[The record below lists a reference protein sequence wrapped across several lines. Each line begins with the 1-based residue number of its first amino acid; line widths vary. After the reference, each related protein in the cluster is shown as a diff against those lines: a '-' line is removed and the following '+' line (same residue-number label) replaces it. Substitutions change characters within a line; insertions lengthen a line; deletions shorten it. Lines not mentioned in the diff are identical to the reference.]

1 MLKLLQIRNFALAE
15 NLTIEFQT
23 GLNILTGETGTGKSI
38 LVGALAAALG
48 DRVFTEVVRSGFEK
62 ANIEAV
68 FDVSNLPN
76 LRSMLEEKGIEF
88 SDELM
93 LRREIST
100 KGATRAFIND
110 SPVTITTLS
119 EIGDFLVD
127 IHGQHEHQ
135 SLLKQETHRYF
146 LDSFGKLQPL
156 LNHVQEKF
164 NKVKRIQNELF
175 KLEEKQKN
183 LTEKLELYLFQ
194 RDEIDKAQL
203 QKEEDVQLEE
213 QRKLLAN
220 SEKLYEISNRLLQIF
235 NGEENSLIDLIGE
248 ANKNLEDLSEFSND
262 LKNLFKEF
270 NSARIVVNETSRS
283 IEEFQNRLEFD
294 PQRLEETEARL
305 NLITTLKK
313 KYGSTIEQ
321 ILSYRDQ
328 IAKDLDT
335 HENFEFELGN
345 LRNEYQKILDQFKET
360 ALDLSRQRKNIAAEM
375 ESSVHQQLQLLGMSK
390 TRFQIQIEFIEDGDG
405 LVFIDGKKIYADQ
418 FGLDRIE
425 FYISTNPGEEFKPLN
440 KIVSGGEISRI
451 MLALKSIL
459 ADVDRI
465 PTLIFD
471 EIDLGVSGR
480 IAQAVGRSIS
490 NLSQLHQ
497 ILCITHLPQI
507 ASQGNS
513 HFTVEKFVKDSRT
526 FTKVIGLT
534 EEERVEEIARLIGGE
549 KITDTVKESA
559 RQLIEEAKTF

>member
-15 NLTIEFQT
+15 NLTIEFQK

-62 ANIEAV
+62 ATIEAV
-68 FDVSNLPN
+68 FEISHLSNIHSILG
-76 LRSMLEEKGIEF
+76 EKGID
-88 SDELM
+88 SNDELM

-100 KGATRAFIND
+100 KGTTRAFIND

-119 EIGDFLVD
+119 EIGDYLVD

-135 SLLKQETHRYF
+135 SLFKQETHRYF
-146 LDSFGKLQPL
+146 LDSFGKLQPV
-156 LNHVQEKF
+156 LNQVKEKF
-164 NKVKRIQNELF
+164 SEVKKIQNELL
-175 KLEEKQKN
+175 KLEEKQKT

-194 RDEIDKAQL
+194 KDEIDKAQL

-220 SEKLYEISNRLLQIF
+220 SEKLFEISNRLLQIF

-248 ANKNLEDLSEFSND
+248 ANNNLEDLSEFSND
-262 LKNLFKEF
+262 LKNLYNEF
-270 NSARIVVNETSRS
+270 NSARIIINETSRS
-283 IEEFQNRLEFD
+283 IEEFQNSLEFD
-294 PQRLEETEARL
+294 PQRLEEIESRL
-305 NLITTLKK
+305 NLINTLKK

-321 ILSYRDQ
+321 VLNFQNQ
-328 IAKDLDT
+328 ITKDLDT

-345 LRNEYQKILDQFKET
+345 LRKEYQNALDQFKEA
-360 ALDLSRQRKNIAAEM
+360 ALQLSQQRKNIASKM
-375 ESSVHQQLQLLGMSK
+375 ENVVYEQLQLLGMSK
-390 TRFQIQIEFIEDGDG
+390 TRFQIQIEFSEDEDG
-405 LVFIDGKKIYADQ
+405 LIFLEGKKIYADQ
-418 FGLDRIE
+418 FGLDHIE

-440 KIVSGGEISRI
+440 RIVSGGEISRI

-490 NLSQLHQ
+490 NLSELHQ

-507 ASQGNS
+507 ASQGDS

-526 FTKVIGLT
+526 FTKVTGLT
-534 EEERVEEIARLIGGE
+534 EEGRIEEIARLIGGE
-549 KITDTVKESA
+549 KITESVKESA
-559 RQLIEEAKTF
+559 RQLIEEAKG

>member
-1 MLKLLQIRNFALAE
+1 
-15 NLTIEFQT
+15 
-23 GLNILTGETGTGKSI
+23 
-38 LVGALAAALG
+38 
-48 DRVFTEVVRSGFEK
+48 
-62 ANIEAV
+62 
-68 FDVSNLPN
+68 
-76 LRSMLEEKGIEF
+76 
-88 SDELM
+88 
-93 LRREIST
+93 
-100 KGATRAFIND
+100 
-110 SPVTITTLS
+110 
-119 EIGDFLVD
+119 VD

-146 LDSFGKLQPL
+146 LDYFGKLQPV
-156 LNHVQEKF
+156 LNQVKEKF
-164 NKVKRIQNELF
+164 SDVKKIQNELL
-175 KLEEKQKN
+175 KLEEKQKA

-194 RDEIDKAQL
+194 KDEIDKSQL
-203 QKEEDVQLEE
+203 QNEEDIQLEE

-220 SEKLYEISNRLLQIF
+220 SEKLFEISNRLLQIF
-235 NGEENSLIDLIGE
+235 NGEENSLIDRIGE
-248 ANKNLEDLSEFSND
+248 ANNNLKDLSEFSND
-262 LKNLFKEF
+262 LKNLYNEF
-270 NSARIVVNETSRS
+270 NSARIVINETSRS
-283 IEEFQNRLEFD
+283 IEEFQNSLEFD
-294 PQRLEETEARL
+294 PQGLEEIEARL
-305 NLITTLKK
+305 NLINTLKK

-321 ILSYRDQ
+321 ILNYRDQ

-345 LRNEYQKILDQFKET
+345 LRKEYQNALDQFKEA
-360 ALDLSRQRKNIAAEM
+360 ALQLSQQRKNIASKMQAI
-375 ESSVHQQLQLLGMSK
+375 VHEQLELLGMSK
-390 TRFQIQIEFIEDGDG
+390 TRFQIQIEFLEDENGF
-405 LVFIDGKKIYADQ
+405 VFFNGKKFYADQ
-418 FGLDRIE
+418 FGLDHIE

-513 HFTVEKFVKDSRT
+513 HFTVEKFVQDSRT
-526 FTKVIGLT
+526 FTKVTGLT
-534 EEERVEEIARLIGGE
+534 EEGRIEEIARLIGGE
-549 KITDTVKESA
+549 KITETVKESA
-559 RQLIEEAKTF
+559 RQLIEEAKE

>member
-15 NLTIEFQT
+15 NLTIEFQK

-62 ANIEAV
+62 ATIEAV
-68 FDVSNLPN
+68 FEISHLSNIHSILG
-76 LRSMLEEKGIEF
+76 EKGID
-88 SDELM
+88 SNDELM

-100 KGATRAFIND
+100 KGTTRAFIND

-119 EIGDFLVD
+119 EIGDYLVD

-135 SLLKQETHRYF
+135 SLFKQETHRYF
-146 LDSFGKLQPL
+146 LDSFGKLQPV
-156 LNHVQEKF
+156 LNQVKEKF
-164 NKVKRIQNELF
+164 SEVKKIQNELL
-175 KLEEKQKN
+175 KLEEKQKT

-194 RDEIDKAQL
+194 KDEIDKAQL

-220 SEKLYEISNRLLQIF
+220 SEKLFEISNRLLQIF

-248 ANKNLEDLSEFSND
+248 ANNNLEDLSEFSND
-262 LKNLFKEF
+262 LKNLYNEF
-270 NSARIVVNETSRS
+270 NSARIIINETSRS
-283 IEEFQNRLEFD
+283 IEEFQNSLEFD
-294 PQRLEETEARL
+294 PQRLEEIESRL
-305 NLITTLKK
+305 NLINTLKK

-321 ILSYRDQ
+321 VLNFRNQ
-328 IAKDLDT
+328 ITKDLDT

-345 LRNEYQKILDQFKET
+345 LRKEYQNALDQFKEA
-360 ALDLSRQRKNIAAEM
+360 ALQLSQQRKNIASKM
-375 ESSVHQQLQLLGMSK
+375 ENVVHEQLPLLGMSK
-390 TRFQIQIEFIEDGDG
+390 TRFQIQIEFSEDEDG
-405 LVFIDGKKIYADQ
+405 LIFLEGKKIYADQ
-418 FGLDRIE
+418 FGLDHIE

-440 KIVSGGEISRI
+440 RIVSGGEISRI

-490 NLSQLHQ
+490 NLSELHQ

-507 ASQGNS
+507 ASQGDS

-526 FTKVIGLT
+526 FTKVTGLT
-534 EEERVEEIARLIGGE
+534 EEGRIEEIARLIGGE
-549 KITDTVKESA
+549 KITESVKESA
-559 RQLIEEAKTF
+559 RQLIEEAKG

>member
-15 NLTIEFQT
+15 NLTIEFQK

-62 ANIEAV
+62 ATIEAV
-68 FDVSNLPN
+68 FEISHLSNIHSILG
-76 LRSMLEEKGIEF
+76 EKGID
-88 SDELM
+88 SNDELM

-100 KGATRAFIND
+100 KGTTRAFIND

-119 EIGDFLVD
+119 EIGDYLVD

-135 SLLKQETHRYF
+135 SLFKQETHRYF
-146 LDSFGKLQPL
+146 LDSFGKLQPV
-156 LNHVQEKF
+156 LNQVKEKF
-164 NKVKRIQNELF
+164 SEVKKIQNELL
-175 KLEEKQKN
+175 KLEEKQKT

-194 RDEIDKAQL
+194 KDEIDKAQL

-220 SEKLYEISNRLLQIF
+220 SEKLFEISNRLLQIF

-248 ANKNLEDLSEFSND
+248 ANNNLEDLSEFSND
-262 LKNLFKEF
+262 LKNLYNEF
-270 NSARIVVNETSRS
+270 NSARIIINETSRS
-283 IEEFQNRLEFD
+283 IEEFQNSLEFD
-294 PQRLEETEARL
+294 PQRLEEIESRL
-305 NLITTLKK
+305 NLINTLKK

-321 ILSYRDQ
+321 VLNFRNQ
-328 IAKDLDT
+328 ITKDLDT
-335 HENFEFELGN
+335 HENFEFELGK
-345 LRNEYQKILDQFKET
+345 LRKEYQNALDQFKEA
-360 ALDLSRQRKNIAAEM
+360 ALQLSQQRKNIASKM
-375 ESSVHQQLQLLGMSK
+375 ENVVHEQLQLLGMSK
-390 TRFQIQIEFIEDGDG
+390 TRFQIQIEFSEDEDG
-405 LVFIDGKKIYADQ
+405 LIFLEGKKIYADQ
-418 FGLDRIE
+418 FGLDHIE

-440 KIVSGGEISRI
+440 RIVSGGEISRI

-490 NLSQLHQ
+490 NLSELHQ

-507 ASQGNS
+507 ASQGDS

-526 FTKVIGLT
+526 FTKVTGLT
-534 EEERVEEIARLIGGE
+534 EEGRIEEIARLIGGE
-549 KITDTVKESA
+549 KITESVKESA
-559 RQLIEEAKTF
+559 RQLIEEAKG

>member
-15 NLTIEFQT
+15 NLTIEFQK

-62 ANIEAV
+62 ATIEAV
-68 FDVSNLPN
+68 FEISHLSNIHSILG
-76 LRSMLEEKGIEF
+76 EKGID
-88 SDELM
+88 SNDELM

-100 KGATRAFIND
+100 KGTTRAFIND

-119 EIGDFLVD
+119 EIGDYLVD

-135 SLLKQETHRYF
+135 SLFKQETHRYF
-146 LDSFGKLQPL
+146 LDSFGKLQPV
-156 LNHVQEKF
+156 LNQVKEKF
-164 NKVKRIQNELF
+164 SEVKKIQNELL
-175 KLEEKQKN
+175 KLEEKQKT

-194 RDEIDKAQL
+194 KDEIDKAQL

-220 SEKLYEISNRLLQIF
+220 SEKLFEISNRLLQIF

-248 ANKNLEDLSEFSND
+248 ANNNLEDLSEFSND
-262 LKNLFKEF
+262 LKNLYNEF
-270 NSARIVVNETSRS
+270 NSARIIINETSRS
-283 IEEFQNRLEFD
+283 IEEFQNSLEFD
-294 PQRLEETEARL
+294 PQRLEEIESRL
-305 NLITTLKK
+305 NLINTLKK

-321 ILSYRDQ
+321 VLNFRNQ
-328 IAKDLDT
+328 ITKDLDT

-345 LRNEYQKILDQFKET
+345 LRKEYQNALDQFKEA
-360 ALDLSRQRKNIAAEM
+360 ALQLSQQRKNIASKM
-375 ESSVHQQLQLLGMSK
+375 ENVVHEQLQLLGMSK
-390 TRFQIQIEFIEDGDG
+390 TRFQIQIEFSEDEDG
-405 LVFIDGKKIYADQ
+405 LIFLEGKKIYADQ
-418 FGLDRIE
+418 FGLDHIE

-440 KIVSGGEISRI
+440 RIVSGGEISRI

-490 NLSQLHQ
+490 NLSELHQ

-507 ASQGNS
+507 ASQGDS

-526 FTKVIGLT
+526 FTKVTGLT
-534 EEERVEEIARLIGGE
+534 EEGRIEEIARLIGGE
-549 KITDTVKESA
+549 KITESVKESA
-559 RQLIEEAKTF
+559 RQLIEEAKG

>member
-15 NLTIEFQT
+15 NLTIEFQK

-62 ANIEAV
+62 ATIEAV
-68 FDVSNLPN
+68 FEISHLSNIHSILG
-76 LRSMLEEKGIEF
+76 EKGID
-88 SDELM
+88 SNDELM

-100 KGATRAFIND
+100 KGTTRAFIND

-119 EIGDFLVD
+119 EIGDYLVD

-135 SLLKQETHRYF
+135 SLFKQETHRYF
-146 LDSFGKLQPL
+146 LDSFGKLQPV
-156 LNHVQEKF
+156 LNQVKEKF
-164 NKVKRIQNELF
+164 SEVKKIQNELL
-175 KLEEKQKN
+175 KLEEKQKT

-194 RDEIDKAQL
+194 KDEIDKAQL

-220 SEKLYEISNRLLQIF
+220 SEKLFEISNRLLQIF

-248 ANKNLEDLSEFSND
+248 ANNNLEDLSEFSND
-262 LKNLFKEF
+262 LKNLYNEF
-270 NSARIVVNETSRS
+270 NSARIIINETSRS
-283 IEEFQNRLEFD
+283 IEEFQNSLEFD
-294 PQRLEETEARL
+294 PQRLEEIESRL
-305 NLITTLKK
+305 NLINTLKK

-321 ILSYRDQ
+321 VLNFRNQ
-328 IAKDLDT
+328 ITKDLDT
-335 HENFEFELGN
+335 HENFEFELGK
-345 LRNEYQKILDQFKET
+345 LRKEYQNALDQFKEA
-360 ALDLSRQRKNIAAEM
+360 ALQLSQQRKNIASKM
-375 ESSVHQQLQLLGMSK
+375 ENVVYEQLQLLGMSK
-390 TRFQIQIEFIEDGDG
+390 TRFQIQIEFSEDEDG
-405 LVFIDGKKIYADQ
+405 LIFLEGKKIYADQ
-418 FGLDRIE
+418 FGLDHIE

-440 KIVSGGEISRI
+440 RIVSGGEISRI

-490 NLSQLHQ
+490 NLSELHQ

-507 ASQGNS
+507 ASQGDS

-526 FTKVIGLT
+526 FTKVTGLT
-534 EEERVEEIARLIGGE
+534 EEGRIEEIARLIGGE
-549 KITDTVKESA
+549 KITESVKESA
-559 RQLIEEAKTF
+559 RQLIEEAKG

>member
-15 NLTIEFQT
+15 NLTIEFQK

-62 ANIEAV
+62 ATIEAV
-68 FDVSNLPN
+68 FEISHLSNIH
-76 LRSMLEEKGIEF
+76 SILEEKGID
-88 SDELM
+88 SGDDLL

-100 KGATRAFIND
+100 KGTTRAFIND

-119 EIGDFLVD
+119 EIGDYLVD

-135 SLLKQETHRYF
+135 SLFKQETHRYF
-146 LDSFGKLQPL
+146 LDSFGKLQPV
-156 LNHVQEKF
+156 LNQVKEKF
-164 NKVKRIQNELF
+164 SEVKKIQNELL
-175 KLEEKQKN
+175 KLEEKQKT

-194 RDEIDKAQL
+194 KDEIDKAQL

-220 SEKLYEISNRLLQIF
+220 SEKLFEISNRLLQIF

-248 ANKNLEDLSEFSND
+248 ANNNLEDLSEFSND
-262 LKNLFKEF
+262 LKNLYNEF
-270 NSARIVVNETSRS
+270 NSARIIINETSRS
-283 IEEFQNRLEFD
+283 IEEFQNSLEFD
-294 PQRLEETEARL
+294 PQRLEEIESRL
-305 NLITTLKK
+305 NLINTLKK

-321 ILSYRDQ
+321 VLNFRNQ
-328 IAKDLDT
+328 ITKDLDT

-345 LRNEYQKILDQFKET
+345 LRKEYQNALDQFKEA
-360 ALDLSRQRKNIAAEM
+360 ALQLSQQRKNIASKM
-375 ESSVHQQLQLLGMSK
+375 ENVVHEQLPLLGMSK
-390 TRFQIQIEFIEDGDG
+390 TRFQIQIEFSEDEDG
-405 LVFIDGKKIYADQ
+405 LIFLEGKKIYADQ
-418 FGLDRIE
+418 FGLDHIE

-440 KIVSGGEISRI
+440 RIVSGGEISRI

-490 NLSQLHQ
+490 NLSELHQ

-507 ASQGNS
+507 ASQGDS

-526 FTKVIGLT
+526 FTKVTGLT
-534 EEERVEEIARLIGGE
+534 EEGRIEEIARLIGGE
-549 KITDTVKESA
+549 KITESVKESA
-559 RQLIEEAKTF
+559 RQLIEEAKG

>member
-15 NLTIEFQT
+15 NLTIEFQK

-62 ANIEAV
+62 ATIEAV
-68 FDVSNLPN
+68 FEISHLSNIHSILG
-76 LRSMLEEKGIEF
+76 EKGID
-88 SDELM
+88 SNDELM

-100 KGATRAFIND
+100 KGTTRAFIND

-119 EIGDFLVD
+119 EIGDYLVD

-135 SLLKQETHRYF
+135 SLFKQETHRYF
-146 LDSFGKLQPL
+146 LDSFGKLQPV
-156 LNHVQEKF
+156 LNQVKEKF
-164 NKVKRIQNELF
+164 SEVKKIQNELL
-175 KLEEKQKN
+175 KLEEKQKT

-194 RDEIDKAQL
+194 KDEIDKAQL

-220 SEKLYEISNRLLQIF
+220 SEKLFEISNRLLQIF

-248 ANKNLEDLSEFSND
+248 ANNNLEDLSEFSND
-262 LKNLFKEF
+262 LKNLYNEF
-270 NSARIVVNETSRS
+270 NSARIIINETSRS
-283 IEEFQNRLEFD
+283 IEEFQNSLEFD
-294 PQRLEETEARL
+294 PQRLEEIESRL
-305 NLITTLKK
+305 NLINTLKK

-321 ILSYRDQ
+321 VLNFRNQ
-328 IAKDLDT
+328 ITKDLDT

-345 LRNEYQKILDQFKET
+345 LRKEYQNALDQFKEA
-360 ALDLSRQRKNIAAEM
+360 ALQLSQQRKNIASKM
-375 ESSVHQQLQLLGMSK
+375 ENVVYEQLQLLGMSK
-390 TRFQIQIEFIEDGDG
+390 TRFQIQIEFSEDEDG
-405 LVFIDGKKIYADQ
+405 LIFLEGKKIYADQ
-418 FGLDRIE
+418 FGLDHIE

-440 KIVSGGEISRI
+440 RIVSGGEISRI

-490 NLSQLHQ
+490 NLSELHQ

-507 ASQGNS
+507 ASQGDS

-526 FTKVIGLT
+526 FTKVTGLT
-534 EEERVEEIARLIGGE
+534 EEGRIEEIARLIGGE
-549 KITDTVKESA
+549 KITESVKESA
-559 RQLIEEAKTF
+559 RQLIEEAKG